1 MNKPLFFL
9 LVVIT
14 TGLMGSAFAIGKVG
28 LAYSSPL
35 LLVALRFTLA
45 GIIMAIIVKVLKR
58 KHPTKA
64 IEWLWLILIGLF
76 QTALVMGFIFIALR
90 TITAGE
96 TSILTFMNPLLV
108 VIFGTFF
115 LKLRYKAQ
123 QWFGVIIGF
132 IGVFITMGGTIDFR
146 LGTLIGFLSAISW
159 ATATLLIK
167 THGNK
172 FDTWV
177 MTAYQMLF
185 GGIILF
191 VWSFLMEDTFF
202 IVNTSSILILLWLA
216 IPASI
221 IQFSIWFFL
230 LQQGNPERTSAF
242 LFLAPF
248 FGVLSGWFILDER
261 LKWYTMLGGLLIF
274 LGIFLVNWKSKKE
287 KELEII
293 LNNN

>member
-1 MNKPLFFL
+1 MNRLLFFL

-14 TGLMGSAFAIGKVG
+14 TALMGSAFAIGKVG

-35 LLVALRFTLA
+35 LLVAMRFTIA
-45 GIIMAIIVKVLKR
+45 GLIMAVIVKILK
-58 KHPTKA
+58 KNHPTQA
-64 IEWLWLILIGLF
+64 IEWLWLVLIGLF
-76 QTALVMGFIFIALR
+76 QTAFVMGFIFIALR
-90 TITAGE
+90 TVTAGE

-108 VIFGTFF
+108 VVFGTVF
-115 LKLRYKAQ
+115 LKLRYHLK
-123 QWFGVIIGF
+123 QWIGVILGF
-132 IGVFITMGGTIDFR
+132 IGVFITMGGAIDFR
-146 LGTLIGFLSAISW
+146 LGTLIGFLSAVSW

-167 THGNK
+167 THGYK

-191 VWSFLMEDTFF
+191 VWSFLMEETFF
-202 IVNTSSILILLWLA
+202 IVNVHSIFILLWLA

-221 IQFSIWFFL
+221 VQFSIWFFL

-248 FGVLSGWFILDER
+248 FGVLSGWVILDER
-261 LKWYTMLGGLLIF
+261 LEWYTMLGGLLIF
-274 LGIFLVNWKSKKE
+274 SGIFLVNWKSKKE
-287 KELEII
+287 KAFI
-293 LNNN
+293 